1 MRAGDLVCILDG
13 CRFPMILR
21 RQEYVYRLVGA
32 GHVNGIMNGEAAEE
46 WKKKGETI
54 QTFEIR

>member
-1 MRAGDLVCILDG
+1 MRAGDLVCILG
-13 CRFPMILR
+13 ECRFPMILR
-21 RQEYVYRLVGA
+21 RQEYFYRLVGA
-32 GHVNGIMNGEAAEE
+32 AYMNGIMNGEAVEE